1 MTDPLGQSQ
10 VLPYLIGLTQ
20 LGHEFHL
27 ISFEKKERFEDEG
40 KKIEILCKDAGIHWY
55 PLRYTKKPP
64 LLSTIYDVRRMSS
77 LAKSLQRKNKFDIVH
92 CRSYISGLVGLK
104 MQRLY
109 QTKFLFDMRG
119 FWADERI
126 EGGIWNIKNPLFKT
140 VYNFFKRKETRF
152 FNNADHIIS
161 LTSTGKKEILKMH
174 HSLSESRITVIPCCV
189 DLEKFNPENYSENK
203 IDAIK
208 NELHIQ
214 SDEKVLGYVGS
225 IGTWY
230 MLDEML
236 DFYTVF
242 KEKYT
247 GSKFLFIT
255 PEHPDHILERAKA
268 KGISS
273 ESIIIKK
280 SAHNMVPAYMLTF
293 DFSIFFIKPTF
304 SKSASSPT
312 KQAELMAMGIPII
325 CNAGVGD
332 TDTIVMEHCA
342 GIVIRNLDN
351 ASYKQQLD
359 KGILFDSLK
368 ATKAAQNDFSL
379 NEGVARYQK
388 VYESLSFNG

>member
-161 LTSTGKKEILKMH
+161 LTLTGKKEILKMH

-203 IDAIK
+203 IDTIK

-247 GSKFLFIT
+247 ASKFLFIT

-325 CNAGVGD
+325 CNSGVGD

-359 KGILFDSLK
+359 QGILFDSLK

-388 VYESLSFNG
+388 VYESLSING